1 MVKVLII
8 HFQPIEYYPPTHNF
22 LKSLN
27 STQGV
32 QAKVLTTYNGK
43 GIKPYSY
50 ENIRIERLSR
60 VEGRSYRILRLFNII
75 LYNLH
80 AVLKILTSKVDII
93 YFFETWS
100 IFPAFVGQK
109 LLSNRVR
116 LFGHF
121 HEYTSSFQLTQN
133 ETLIFRFLYK
143 LENKI
148 VPKLHWV
155 SHTNAHRMELYRKDI
170 PNIPSSICKIQ
181 PNYPPASWQK
191 VKHPESNVQTP
202 IKLVYVGSLSTKNMY
217 LKEVVTWVEN
227 NNGKIMLDLYS
238 INLNQ
243 DVQQFLTE
251 NDIKHTTL
259 KPRVLYDELPEVL
272 SRYDIGIVIYNGGNL
287 NYVYNAPN
295 KLFEYHVC
303 GLDVWFSS
311 DLKTSFDY
319 KTKDTYPK
327 IIDVD
332 FKNLNELDLEKTI
345 NRQNLKYKIYDFSFE
360 QVYSTIISNIVDE
373 STNSKL

>member
-1 MVKVLII
+1 MVNILII

-27 STQGV
+27 TVQGV
-32 QAKVLTTYNGK
+32 HAKVLTTSNGK

-50 ENIRIERLSR
+50 ENISIERLSR
-60 VEGRSYRILRLFNII
+60 IEGRSNRILRLFGI
-75 LYNLH
+75 LHYNLQ
-80 AVLKILTSKVDII
+80 AVIKVLTSKVKVI

-109 LLSNRVR
+109 LLSNRLRVY
-116 LFGHF
+116 GHF
-121 HEYTSSFQLTQN
+121 HEYTSSIQLTQN

-155 SHTNAHRMELYRKDI
+155 SHTNVHRMELYVKDI
-170 PNIPSSICKIQ
+170 PNIPRSICNIQ
-181 PNYPPASWQK
+181 PNYPPARWQK
-191 VKHPESNVQTP
+191 VAHPENEIQTP
-202 IKLVYVGSLSTKNMY
+202 VKLVYVGSLSTQNMY

-227 NNGKIMLDLYS
+227 YDGEISLDLYS

-243 DVQQFLTE
+243 DVQKFLNE
-251 NDIKHTTL
+251 NNIRHTTV
-259 KPRVLYDELPEVL
+259 KPRVLYDELPKVL
-272 SRYDIGIVIYNGGNL
+272 SRYDVGLVIYNGGNL

-295 KLFEYHVC
+295 KMFEYHVC

-319 KTKDTYPK
+319 KTHDTYPK

-332 FKNLNELDLEKTI
+332 FKNLNDLDLEKII
-345 NRQNLKYKIYDFSFE
+345 NRQNLKYKIYDFSYE
-360 QVYSTIISNIVDE
+360 QVYSTIISDLVDE
-373 STNSKL
+373 STNS